1 MTKSS
6 VNLIN
11 KILGIL
17 LIFVAANAFAG
28 GYYGLLGAKGIPI
41 EWLRNSPFNNYFI
54 PSVILIVIIGSSS
67 LFAGIAVL
75 MKFRTGDLIAYTAGG
90 ILMVW
95 LAVEL
100 FIIGYVSWM
109 QPATAIVGILILSL
123 AWLMQKG
130 EK

>member
-28 GYYGLLGAKGIPI
+28 GYYGLLGAKDIPI
-41 EWLRNSPFNNYFI
+41 EWLRNSPFNSYFI
-54 PSVILIVIIGSSS
+54 PSVVLVVVVGGTS
-67 LFAGIAVL
+67 LFAGFAVL
-75 MKFRTGDLIAYTAGG
+75 MKFRTGDIIAYTAGG

-109 QPATAIVGILILSL
+109 QTATAIVGVLIPSL

>member
-6 VNLIN
+6 TNLIN

-17 LIFVAANAFAG
+17 LIFVAVNAFVG
-28 GYYGLLGAKGIPI
+28 GYYGLLGAKDIPI
-41 EWLRNSPFNNYFI
+41 NWLRNSPFNSYFI
-54 PSVILIVIIGSSS
+54 PSVILIVIVGGTS
-67 LFAGIAVL
+67 LFAGFAVL
-75 MKFRTGDLIAYTAGG
+75 MKFRTGDIISYTAGG
-90 ILMVW
+90 ILIVW
-95 LAVEL
+95 LAVEI

-109 QPATAIVGILILSL
+109 QTATAIVGVLILSL